1 MIMSRKNLNKGLK
14 LLFVL
19 GIGAYIVYSLYIQL
33 EYRNYIRQSI
43 ERNYQMLSD
52 ISNIGD
58 NLTDR
63 LSSFVQLSIEQS
75 ESSVE
80 VTDELFTNWRVV
92 NAESR
97 NIDNYTSIISTLH
110 TGDLETDWSLIQ
122 YSLFRVNGFI
132 QGMTDKFLE
141 QQAYVVSDEEY
152 EKMNAVISIYRTIS
166 EMVKDES
173 VDLEALLKSIKEP
186 MLVIDDLYQHTLER
200 LGKDY

>member
-1 MIMSRKNLNKGLK
+1 MSRKNLNKGLK

-141 QQAYVVSDEEY
+141 HQAYVVSDEEY

-186 MLVIDDLYQHTLER
+186 MLVIDDLYQQTLESV
-200 LGKDY
+200 GKDD

>member
-1 MIMSRKNLNKGLK
+1 MSKRNLIKCMK
-14 LLFVL
+14 WIIAL
-19 GIGAYIVYSLYIQL
+19 GIGVYIIYSLYIQL
-33 EYRNYIRQSI
+33 EYRHYIRQSI
-43 ERNYQMLSD
+43 DRNYQMLSI
-52 ISNIGD
+52 ISDIGD
-58 NLTDR
+58 NLADR
-63 LSSFVQLSIEQS
+63 LSSFVELPLEKA
-75 ESSVE
+75 ESSEE
-80 VTDELFTNWRVV
+80 VKEELFTNWRIV
-92 NAESR
+92 NEESR

>member
-1 MIMSRKNLNKGLK
+1 MSRKNLNKGLK